1 MNLRHERLVQLCA
14 ELRLGG
20 VAADYPAMAQR
31 AVETEATYPDFL
43 EAVLRAETDT
53 RRARARQMLARV
65 AGFPA
70 LKTLDGYDFEFA
82 AGAPRQQIQQL
93 AGLGFVERTENV
105 VLLGPGGVGKTH
117 LAIALGHLATQAGIK
132 TRFTSAADLVLQLET
147 AQRQGRLK
155 EALHRTVPHW
165 RLLIIDEIGYPP
177 LTQDQAHPMFQV
189 VSRRYE
195 RGAVMLTSNLTF
207 GAWDQAFAGDAVLTA
222 AMLDRLMHHAT
233 VVQITGKSY
242 RLKGKRKEGVAPK
255 AAAGANS

>member
-1 MNLRHERLVQLCA
+1 MNLQHERLVQLCA

-20 VAADYPAMAQR
+20 VAADYAAAAQR
-31 AVETEATYPDFL
+31 AAETEATYPDFL
-43 EAVLRAETDT
+43 EAVLRAETET

-70 LKTLDGYDFEFA
+70 VKTLDQYDFGFA
-82 AGAPRQQIQQL
+82 TGAPRQQILQL

-105 VLLGPGGVGKTH
+105 ILLGPSGVGKTH
-117 LAIALGHLATQAGIK
+117 LAIALGYLATQAGIK

-155 EALHRTVPHW
+155 EALHRTVAHW
-165 RLLIIDEIGYPP
+165 RLLIIDEIGYLP
-177 LTQDQAHPMFQV
+177 LTQDQANLMFQV

-233 VVQITGKSY
+233 VVQISGRSF
-242 RLKGKRKEGVAPK
+242 RLKGKRKEGIAK
-255 AAAGANS
+255 ATADS

>member
-1 MNLRHERLVQLCA
+1 MNLQHERLVQLCA

-20 VAADYPAMAQR
+20 VAADYPAVAQR

-43 EAVLRAETDT
+43 EAVLRAETET

-70 LKTLDGYDFEFA
+70 VKTLDGYDFEFA
-82 AGAPRQQIQQL
+82 TGAPRQQIMQL
-93 AGLGFVERTENV
+93 AGLGFVERAENV
-105 VLLGPGGVGKTH
+105 VLLGPSGVGKTH
-117 LAIALGHLATQAGIK
+117 LAIALGYLATQAGIK

-155 EALHRTVPHW
+155 EALHRTVSHW
-165 RLLIIDEIGYPP
+165 RLLIIDEIGYLP
-177 LTQDQAHPMFQV
+177 LTQDQANLMFQV

-233 VVQITGKSY
+233 VVQISGRSY
-242 RLKGKRKEGVAPK
+242 RLQGKRKEGVAPK
-255 AAAGANS
+255 AATGASG

>member
-1 MNLRHERLVQLCA
+1 MMDLQHERLAQLCA

-31 AVETEATYPDFL
+31 AAETDATYPDFL
-43 EAVLRAETDT
+43 EAVLRAETET

-70 LKTLDGYDFEFA
+70 VKTLDGYDFEFA
-82 AGAPRQQIQQL
+82 AGVPRQQIQQL

-105 VLLGPGGVGKTH
+105 VLLGPSGVGKTH
-117 LAIALGHLATQAGIK
+117 LAIALGYLATQAGIK
-132 TRFTSAADLVLQLET
+132 TRFTSAADLVLQLEA

-155 EALHRTVPHW
+155 EALHRTVAHW
-165 RLLIIDEIGYPP
+165 RLLIIDEIGYLP
-177 LTQDQAHPMFQV
+177 LTQNQANLMFQV

-242 RLKGKRKEGVAPK
+242 RLKGKRKEGVAK
-255 AAAGANS
+255 AAVAADT